1 MRRTVQDV
9 MTRDVV
15 AVRGATPFKE
25 LVRLLNE
32 HRITALPVLDD
43 TGRVVVGVVS
53 QTDLALKEVAPLRE
67 AHTPVFETAE
77 RRGERAKAASL
88 TAADLMTAPAVTA
101 GPDELVAAAARR
113 MYDRTVKRLP
123 VVDRGGA
130 LVGIVTRAD
139 LLKVF
144 LRPDDDLRFDVLD
157 HVIGKLLRLPAGMVE
172 VEVHDGIVRLAG
184 RVRRRS
190 QAVALE
196 KMTGAID
203 GVVAVESRLAWQ
215 VNDVDVEPVPPEPA
229 PLL

>member
-53 QTDLALKEVAPLRE
+53 ETDLALKEVAPLRE
-67 AHTPVFETAE
+67 AHTPVFETTE
-77 RRGERAKAASL
+77 HRVERAKAASL
-88 TAADLMTAPAVTA
+88 TAADLMTTPAVTA

-157 HVIGKLLRLPAGMVE
+157 HVAGDLLRLSVGAVE
-172 VEVHDGIVRLAG
+172 VEVRDGIVRLAG
-184 RVRRRS
+184 RLPRRR

-196 KMTGAID
+196 RLTAAID
-203 GVVAVESRLAWQ
+203 GVVAVESQLAWQ
-215 VNDVDVEPVPPEPA
+215 VDDTVAQASPTEPA
-229 PLL
+229 PLM

>member
-9 MTRDVV
+9 MTREVV
-15 AVRGATPFKE
+15 AVSGATPFKE
-25 LVRLLNE
+25 LVRLLNVN
-32 HRITALPVLDD
+32 RVTAVPVLDD

-53 QTDLALKEVAPLRE
+53 ETDLALKEVAPLRE
-67 AHTPVFETAE
+67 ADTPLFETTQH
-77 RRGERAKAASL
+77 RSDRAKAASL
-88 TAADLMTAPAVTA
+88 TAAELMTAPAVTA
-101 GPDELVAAAARR
+101 GPEELVAAAARR
-113 MYDRTVKRLP
+113 LHDRKVKRLP

-144 LRPDDDLRFDVLD
+144 LRSDDDLRFDVLD
-157 HVIGKLLRLPAGMVE
+157 HVVGGLLRLPAGAVQVE
-172 VEVHDGIVRLAG
+172 VRDGVVRLAG

-190 QAVALE
+190 QAVAVE
-196 KMTGAID
+196 TMTGAID

-215 VNDVDVEPVPPEPA
+215 VDDVDVPPVPPEPA

>member
-53 QTDLALKEVAPLRE
+53 ETDLALKEVAPLRE
-67 AHTPVFETAE
+67 AHTPVFETTE
-77 RRGERAKAASL
+77 HRVERAKAASL

-113 MYDRTVKRLP
+113 MYDRSVKRLP

-130 LVGIVTRAD
+130 LVGIVTR
-139 LLKVF
+139 
-144 LRPDDDLRFDVLD
+144 
-157 HVIGKLLRLPAGMVE
+157 GGPAQGVPP
-172 VEVHDGIVRLAG
+172 
-184 RVRRRS
+184 VRRR
-190 QAVALE
+190 
-196 KMTGAID
+196 
-203 GVVAVESRLAWQ
+203 
-215 VNDVDVEPVPPEPA
+215 PP
-229 PLL
+229 L

>member
-9 MTRDVV
+9 MTREVV
-15 AVRGATPFKE
+15 AVSGATPFKE
-25 LVRLLNE
+25 LVRLLNA
-32 HRITALPVLDD
+32 HRVTAVPVLDD

-53 QTDLALKEVAPLRE
+53 ETDLALKEVAPLRE
-67 AHTPVFETAE
+67 AHTPVFETAQ

-88 TAADLMTAPAVTA
+88 TAAELMTAPAVTA
-101 GPDELVAAAARR
+101 GPEEPIAAAARR
-113 MYDRTVKRLP
+113 MHDRNVKRLP

-144 LRPDDDLRFDVLD
+144 LRPDEDLRFDVLD
-157 HVIGKLLRLPAGMVE
+157 HVVGGLLRLPAGAVE
-172 VEVHDGIVRLAG
+172 VEVRDGVVRLAG

-190 QAVALE
+190 QAEALE
-196 KMTGAID
+196 KVAGAVD

-215 VNDVDVEPVPPEPA
+215 VEDVDVPAVPPEPA